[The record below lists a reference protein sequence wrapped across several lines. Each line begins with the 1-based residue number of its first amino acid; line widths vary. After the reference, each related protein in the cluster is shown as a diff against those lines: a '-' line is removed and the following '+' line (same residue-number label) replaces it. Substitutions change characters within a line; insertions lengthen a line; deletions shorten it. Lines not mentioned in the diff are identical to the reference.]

1 MKTCQKIGKSG
12 KISVSQSKVNAAA
25 EGSCWYAGQTHYQ
38 NQSASQKCRIGFLNA
53 HAVLTCRENR
63 CYQLS
68 PHDGRLEQIEAMVG
82 KK

>member
-1 MKTCQKIGKSG
+1 M
-12 KISVSQSKVNAAA
+12 NAVA
-25 EGSCWYAGQTHYQ
+25 EGLCWHAEYAYYQ
-38 NQSASQKCRIGFLNA
+38 NQPASPKCRIGFLNA